1 MPASLIEAGMAG
13 LPVAG
18 TALTG
23 VPEVVETGVTGL
35 LVRPGDRDALRAAV
49 ARLLEDGAL
58 RAGLG
63 AAAQARCRER
73 YGIAGIAAAYRK
85 VYEEVAAACPVS

>member
-1 MPASLIEAGMAG
+1 M
-13 LPVAG
+13 
-18 TALTG
+18 
-23 VPEVVETGVTGL
+23 
-35 LVRPGDRDALRAAV
+35 

-63 AAAQARCRER
+63 AAAQAGCLER
-73 YGIAGIAAAYRK
+73 YGIAGIAAAYRR